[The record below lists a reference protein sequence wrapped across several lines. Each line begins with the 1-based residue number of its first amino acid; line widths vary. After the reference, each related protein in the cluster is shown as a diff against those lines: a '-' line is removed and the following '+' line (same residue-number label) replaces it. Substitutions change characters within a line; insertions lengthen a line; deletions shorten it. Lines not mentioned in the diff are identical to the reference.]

1 MKKLLNIFCILFSVI
16 LATSCYKK
24 YDVDAPQPVTY
35 LVSTIS
41 SGCGRVY
48 VNGEEL
54 SSAIKVEEN
63 TEVEF
68 EAIADEGCY
77 FEKWMSGDREL
88 SIDNPYKM
96 LVLSDV
102 ILTAVFK
109 EREVEKVT
117 ISVVASDGG
126 IAEINGVSSVDVE
139 QGSNVTLVA
148 KPSEGYEF
156 INWTIEDVVVSTEKE
171 YTFKAEENTTYK
183 ANFVKKVVNYTV
195 SVESTEGGNAI
206 VNGALLVEVEEG
218 TSVTLT
224 AIPNSG
230 YEFVNWT
237 TNGVEVSIS
246 ATFQATVN
254 SDVTYKANFV
264 KKVVNYT
271 VSVESTEG
279 GNAIV
284 NGALLVEVEE
294 GTSVTLTAIPNSG
307 YEFVNWTTNGVEVSI
322 SATFQ
327 AIVNSDVTYKAN
339 FAEYVVDSPSEILN
353 LIEMNYIS
361 SIYVSKTLVTKELW
375 NAVMKYSEGMNS
387 VDNLVFSTT
396 SGYASNVTYNDII
409 DVFIPRLNMI
419 TGRKFR
425 LPTTSE
431 MSVVASSVKFA
442 SPVEYVWC
450 SNYKDEVNLYSSGP
464 DSPDIPAI
472 PTTRLLFSENGEIV
486 SINMD
491 YKYYTIGLVL
501 ISDNY

>member
-246 ATFQATVN
+246 ATFQA
-254 SDVTYKANFV
+254 
-264 KKVVNYT
+264 
-271 VSVESTEG
+271 
-279 GNAIV
+279 
-284 NGALLVEVEE
+284 
-294 GTSVTLTAIPNSG
+294 
-307 YEFVNWTTNGVEVSI
+307 
-322 SATFQ
+322 
-327 AIVNSDVTYKAN
+327 IVNSDVTYKAN

-409 DVFIPRLNMI
+409 DVFIPRLNTI